1 MKRLNR
7 QNLMNNL
14 LENFL
19 NTLKKGNDT
28 KGKGQIFTPF
38 WCVDKLLNEVNYSS
52 QNIIMKRILEPSF
65 GDGAILTKI
74 IIRYVNECNNL
85 NFNKNTIRELLNTQI
100 HGVELDTE
108 LYLQTKEKLNKLIN
122 ELYQLEAIEW
132 LGLTN
137 EDTLLYKE
145 KDFDFVV
152 GNPPYLNI
160 QKFNKYARENK
171 LQEIDIKKY
180 QELTYKKGGS
190 DLYLLFF
197 EKCINLLKDGG
208 KLSFITPNSFFY
220 TNLALDFRTDLI
232 KKNLLKKIINYKFNI
247 FKDAEVQACIT
258 IIEKNKLTSFEYIQM
273 EDQKNFSIYLRL
285 NHEEVD
291 PTRFLFIKTR
301 ARRTIERIKQNTK
314 RFTDYFKIVSNG
326 AETGNAKLFKP
337 KILSEVDNVFEVQSK
352 LNNNTYF
359 IEKDLTNTFIKSTTC
374 KEDIMIYLTKK
385 DGVDY
390 TEEELRNYPYFM
402 HYFNDHKE
410 EFLKRYNINGTF
422 GYTKN
427 FIKEDEDHVYIVKS
441 VLSPNDNNVKIRKLE
456 KDEEIWGGL
465 YITVRDKLEK
475 KFLKVVNSK
484 DFLDY
489 YKTVGIQCLNGSI
502 VKLTSKV
509 LSNFFFK

>member
-1 MKRLNR
+1 MRLNR

-19 NTLKKGNDT
+19 NTLKKGADT
-28 KGKGQIFTPF
+28 KEKGQIFTPF
-38 WCVDKLLNEVNYSS
+38 WCVDKLLDEVNYSS
-52 QNIIMKRILEPSF
+52 QNIIMKKILEPSF

-74 IIRYVNECNNL
+74 IIRYINECNNL
-85 NFNKNTIRELLNTQI
+85 NFDNETIRSLLNTQI

-108 LYLQTKEKLNKLIN
+108 LYLQTKEKLNKLIK
-122 ELYQLEAIEW
+122 ELYNLEAIKWE
-132 LGLTN
+132 GLVN
-137 EDTLLYKE
+137 EDTLLYSRE
-145 KDFDFVV
+145 NFDFVV

-160 QKFNKYARENK
+160 QKFNKYARENN
-171 LQEIDIKKY
+171 LQEIDITKY
-180 QELTYKKGGS
+180 PELTYKKGGS

-197 EKCINLLKDGG
+197 EKCIQLLKDGG

-232 KKNLLKKIINYKFNI
+232 KKNLLKKIVNYKFNI
-247 FKDAEVQACIT
+247 FKDAEVQTCIT
-258 IIEKNKLTSFEYIQM
+258 IIEKSDLSSFEYVQM
-273 EDQKNFSIYLRL
+273 EDQKSFSTYLRL

-301 ARRTIERIKQNTK
+301 AKRVIERIKQNTK
-314 RFTDYFKIVSNG
+314 RFTDHFKVSTG

-352 LNNNTYF
+352 INNQIYL

-374 KEDIMIYLTKK
+374 KDDIMIYLTKK

-390 TEEELRNYPYFM
+390 TEEELKQYPYFM
-402 HYFNDHKE
+402 DYFNDHKK
-410 EFLKRYNINGTF
+410 EFLKRYDKNGTF
-422 GYTKN
+422 GYTKK
-427 FIKEDEDHVYIVKS
+427 FIKENEDHVYIIKS
-441 VLSPNDNNVKIRKLE
+441 VLSPNDKKVSIRKLE

-465 YITVRDKLEK
+465 YITVEDKLEK

-489 YKTVGIQCLNGSI
+489 YKNIGIQCLNGSI